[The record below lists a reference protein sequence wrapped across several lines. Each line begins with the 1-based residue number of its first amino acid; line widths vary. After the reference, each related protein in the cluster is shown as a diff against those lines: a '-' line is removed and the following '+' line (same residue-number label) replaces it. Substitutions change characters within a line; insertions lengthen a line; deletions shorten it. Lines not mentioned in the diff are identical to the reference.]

1 MKTLRKAALWKVT
14 KGFSKDMIDEIGLE
28 RYVGI
33 CSAKREFLN
42 AARRAVE
49 GKRMNRNWGFET

>member
-1 MKTLRKAALWKVT
+1 MKTLHKVTLWKVT

-33 CSAKREFLN
+33 CSAKKGVLKYSEKSCGR
-42 AARRAVE
+42 
-49 GKRMNRNWGFET
+49 